1 MEKDR
6 NLYQVIVKVEVEI
19 NRELLDGEVESGEIK
34 FLLKREDIDL
44 DLFLDGGFKIRKRR
58 KVVRRSKSVLDC
70 SSDFLVF
77 RVYRVF
83 EKFDRLLSVNL
94 YIQVELEKEEEEVF
108 FNRKDGGEL
117 GDVKLEDLEG
127 LDEGRVFFYKQR
139 MFSNKVIQRLMKYRR
154 SYFVDEGVLLRF
166 VIFLLR
172 DVFNLG
178 LRKRLNLELKDNLNK
193 NSSELFLGFVNF
205 YVLDIL
211 VDLSRGS
218 GDSNLR
224 NEIRCE
230 SDRSD
235 ISVGEVRVNVKKRD
249 SIISKRSR
257 SFSVGDINFNNVV
270 GDIGFIIRIVFKF
283 IRFGGIGFKIVK
295 FFQNGGYNINFQEI
309 VLEQSSIVGLDCLFC
324 TDSDFIEGQ

>member
-1 MEKDR
+1 
-6 NLYQVIVKVEVEI
+6 
-19 NRELLDGEVESGEIK
+19 
-34 FLLKREDIDL
+34 
-44 DLFLDGGFKIRKRR
+44 
-58 KVVRRSKSVLDC
+58 
-70 SSDFLVF
+70 
-77 RVYRVF
+77 
-83 EKFDRLLSVNL
+83 
-94 YIQVELEKEEEEVF
+94 
-108 FNRKDGGEL
+108 
-117 GDVKLEDLEG
+117 
-127 LDEGRVFFYKQR
+127 
-139 MFSNKVIQRLMKYRR
+139 MKYRR

-224 NEIRCE
+224 CE

-249 SIISKRSR
+249 SIFSKRSR

-295 FFQNGGYNINFQEI
+295 FF
-309 VLEQSSIVGLDCLFC
+309 
-324 TDSDFIEGQ
+324 